1 MFGGEVG
8 RGWLENNIT
17 ASLAFAFARVAHPHP
32 SSVSPTKSITRNDSL
47 LYRRLYILFLC
58 FHVRQKH
65 SEKKL
70 LEAAAERRI
79 KRKESNNTSIQS
91 IVIAV
96 GGQLEVSWIASEQFA
111 SIATYSLLS
120 EQQKWDFPWAR
131 DEENVW
137 LKNMKWREKVVQ
149 I

>member
-1 MFGGEVG
+1 MLWGVG

-17 ASLAFAFARVAHPHP
+17 ASLAFAFARRAPTPRHLRG
-32 SSVSPTKSITRNDSL
+32 PTKSITRNDSL

-70 LEAAAERRI
+70 LEAAAAAERRI

-91 IVIAV
+91 IVIASE
-96 GGQLEVSWIASEQFA
+96 GCWELRRIERRDSFSPIAE
-111 SIATYSLLS
+111 YSFLYYRRNRIEILLS
-120 EQQKWDFPWAR
+120 ERSYWKC
-131 DEENVW
+131 
-137 LKNMKWREKVVQ
+137 
-149 I
+149 

>member
-1 MFGGEVG
+1 MFFSPASRAHREEAFSIVVYVLSRECLKNYCYKNSTKNVRGEVG

-96 GGQLEVSWIASEQFA
+96 GG
-111 SIATYSLLS
+111 
-120 EQQKWDFPWAR
+120 
-131 DEENVW
+131 
-137 LKNMKWREKVVQ
+137 
-149 I
+149 